1 MPAKGIHSTPTS
13 GFDVAVIGGGVIGL
27 SVAWRA
33 RARGLSVI
41 VLERGELGAGTSRVA
56 AGMLAP
62 ASEADAQERSLLAL
76 NLESARLWG
85 PFAQELQDVTG
96 LDVGLR
102 TNGTLAVARD
112 SDEKRALE
120 RELDVRERLGLRAE
134 RLLPSAARAL
144 EPALAP
150 SIRLGVDF
158 PDDHSVDPRAVT
170 RALAAACEQAGV
182 VLRAHTAVAD
192 LASVDAAQVVL
203 AAGAWSA
210 KLAPLP
216 VRPVKGQT
224 IRLRGEPLLGRTL
237 RFETGY
243 LVPRAD
249 GRLVLGATME
259 ERGFDTAMTALAVHD
274 LLRDAA
280 ELVPGIL
287 ELEIE
292 ELIAGLRPGTPD
304 NAPLIGRL
312 DDRVVVATGHH
323 RNGILLAPVT
333 ARLVAAE
340 LAGEPEEHAFS
351 PHRFAASGAAA

>member
-1 MPAKGIHSTPTS
+1 
-13 GFDVAVIGGGVIGL
+13 
-27 SVAWRA
+27 
-33 RARGLSVI
+33 
-41 VLERGELGAGTSRVA
+41 VLDRGEPGGGTSRVA

-62 ASEADAQERSLLAL
+62 ASEADAQERALLAL
-76 NLESARLWG
+76 GLESARLWG
-85 PFAQELQDVTG
+85 PFAAELHDVSG

-102 TNGTLAVARD
+102 TQGTLAVARD
-112 SDEKRALE
+112 GDEKRWLE
-120 RELDVRERLGLRAE
+120 RELDLRERLALRAT

-150 SIRLGVDF
+150 SIRLGVEF
-158 PDDHSVDPRAVT
+158 PDDYSADPRALVA
-170 RALAAACEQAGV
+170 ALVAACERAGV
-182 VLRAHTAVAD
+182 VLAPHTEVTSLD
-192 LASVDAAQVVL
+192 DVDAAQVVL
-203 AAGAWSA
+203 AAGPWSA
-210 KLAPLP
+210 ALAPLP

-224 IRLRGEPLLGRTL
+224 IRLRGEPLLERTV

-243 LVPRAD
+243 LVPRVD
-249 GRLVLGATME
+249 GRIVLGATME
-259 ERGFDTAMTALAVHD
+259 ERGFDTAVTALAVHD

-323 RNGILLAPVT
+323 RNGVLLAPVT

-351 PHRFAASGAAA
+351 PHRFANSGAEA